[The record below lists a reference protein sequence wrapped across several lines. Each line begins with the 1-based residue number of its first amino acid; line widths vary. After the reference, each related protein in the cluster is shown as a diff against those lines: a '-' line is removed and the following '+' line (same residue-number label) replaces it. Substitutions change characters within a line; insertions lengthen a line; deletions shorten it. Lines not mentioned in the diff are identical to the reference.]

1 LNVSDRAIAPDRLA
15 ALPRLPR
22 DEGGP
27 VFAEPWQAQAFAL
40 AVKLSEQGH
49 YTWKE
54 WAAAL
59 SDQLQAAAR
68 RGEPDD
74 GSRYYEHWLA
84 ALEGLVAAKGLTD
97 PGALVTRK
105 AAWAE
110 AYHHTPHGQPVE
122 LLQSRAPED
131 RWLLAGLAGTFVMY
145 WVLQQASLGSGVE
158 HSLASAT
165 SAQGDSALPVG
176 FAASAGLGALFGVR
190 HALEPDHLAAVS
202 TLMTGE
208 RSSAK
213 AAWLGAWWG
222 LGHTLT
228 LFAAGALLVV
238 MQADMPAI
246 AARLFEVCV
255 VLLLIGFGVRA
266 IVQGARRVPAGAT
279 HTHRPPG
286 TSSSFLPDRW
296 TAARPFFVGAVHGL
310 AGSGALTAIVVTTLP
325 STMTRLGYLLLFGVG
340 STAAMAALSGLLGWP
355 LARLGANVWFM
366 RTVSLVVGCISTA
379 LGLAWAVPIIVAA
392 LATLKRVSPAVAGS
406 VTEAASG
413 FHPLGSHDVDRRRTL
428 EDCQKLACGID

>member
-1 LNVSDRAIAPDRLA
+1 MTTLIESDLAIASNRLSE
-15 ALPRLPR
+15 LPRLPR

-84 ALEGLVAAKGLTD
+84 ALESLVAAKGLADRATLD
-97 PGALVTRK
+97 TRRE
-105 AAWAE
+105 AWAD
-110 AYHHTPHGQPVE
+110 AYRNTPHGQPVE
-122 LLQSRAPED
+122 LFQTRAPD
-131 RWLLAGLAGTFVMY
+131 LRWLLVGLAGTFALY
-145 WVLQQASLGSGVE
+145 WVFQQAGMGSGAE
-158 HSLASAT
+158 HSIAT
-165 SAQGDSALPVG
+165 AADAANSGAALPLG
-176 FAASAGLGALFGVR
+176 FAASAGLGALLGMR

-213 AAWLGAWWG
+213 AAWLGACWG

-228 LFAAGALLVV
+228 LFAAGALLVM
-238 MQADMPAI
+238 MQTEMPAI
-246 AARLFEVCV
+246 AARTFEMGV

-266 IVQGARRVPAGAT
+266 IYQGARRVPAGRT
-279 HTHRPPG
+279 HTHRQPG
-286 TSSSFLPDRW
+286 PSSSFRVDRW
-296 TAARPFFVGAVHGL
+296 TAARPFLVGAVHGL
-310 AGSGALTAIVVTTLP
+310 AGSGALTAIVATTLP
-325 STMTRLGYLLLFGVG
+325 STMTRLGYLFLFGVG
-340 STAAMAALSGLLGWP
+340 STAGMAVLSGLLGWP
-355 LARLGANVWFM
+355 LARLGANLRFT
-366 RTVSLVVGCISTA
+366 RTVSLVVGCVSTA
-379 LGLAWAVPIIVAA
+379 LGLVWAVSA
-392 LATLKRVSPAVAGS
+392 
-406 VTEAASG
+406 
-413 FHPLGSHDVDRRRTL
+413 
-428 EDCQKLACGID
+428 